1 MGSISVFSEVYFKQ
15 VYFCL
20 KNPMDRE
27 ALQATVQWVTK
38 IWDTTEQVSTVLVAL
53 GHVGS

>member
-1 MGSISVFSEVYFKQ
+1 
-15 VYFCL
+15 
-20 KNPMDRE
+20 MDRE